1 MHNEVFVRRNAI
13 YKVDPS
19 LIKRPDDAKD
29 KSQTKDIP
37 SALQKLFSLMEFSN
51 KSYVNPEV
59 FTGQL
64 SINVLEQQDSHEFQ
78 KLLFMKLEKVLET
91 QKDEDV
97 KNLVQRLFRGK
108 FGYSTKCQGCKN
120 ESSTSSEFYELDLS
134 VEVRYPSFLCN
145 V

>member
-1 MHNEVFVRRNAI
+1 MRNKVFVRRNAI
-13 YKVDPS
+13 YKVDPT

-78 KLLFMKLEKVLET
+78 
-91 QKDEDV
+91 
-97 KNLVQRLFRGK
+97 
-108 FGYSTKCQGCKN
+108 TKKRRREAAAATGGGGGG
-120 ESSTSSEFYELDLS
+120 
-134 VEVRYPSFLCN
+134 RA
-145 V
+145 

>member
-1 MHNEVFVRRNAI
+1 M
-13 YKVDPS
+13 DSS
-19 LIKRPDDAKD
+19 LIKRPDGVKD
-29 KSQTKDIP
+29 KSQSKDIP

-108 FGYSTKCQGCKN
+108 FGYSTKCLGCKN

-134 VEVRYPSFLCN
+134 VEVSAQFCFHDQ
-145 V
+145 VHQT